1 MADSYVCPTLPSE
14 TISNYRE
21 IFQTVDD
28 GIEYVLEM
36 FPVLFKNALSEIRGR
51 FSKKEVML
59 IIRVM
64 SGLILSP
71 QLAGQYIVGNVLDRI
86 GREDLLA
93 SVGIEKSGFLE
104 KLRSLNIFQ
113 RACLEIWA
121 NSYWYQGGKPYE
133 DSDALNRYM
142 ETLI

>member
-1 MADSYVCPTLPSE
+1 MADGYACPMLPSE
-14 TISNYRE
+14 TISEYRE
-21 IFQTVDD
+21 IFQTVED

-36 FPVLFKNALSEIRGR
+36 FPMLFRNALSEIRGK
-51 FSKKEVML
+51 FSRKEVML

-71 QLAGQYIVGNVLDRI
+71 QLAGQYVIGNVLDRI
-86 GREDLLA
+86 AREDLVA
-93 SVGIEKSGFLE
+93 SDGIEKSGFLE
-104 KLRSLNIFQ
+104 KLRTLNTFQ

-121 NSYWYQGGKPYE
+121 NSYWYHGGKPYE